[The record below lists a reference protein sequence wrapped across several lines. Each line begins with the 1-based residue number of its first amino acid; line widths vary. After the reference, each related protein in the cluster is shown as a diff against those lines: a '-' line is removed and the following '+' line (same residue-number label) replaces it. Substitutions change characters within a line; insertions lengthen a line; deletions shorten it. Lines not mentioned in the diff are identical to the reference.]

1 MSDGFDSDWSDDSVV
16 DVTPEQ
22 QQVGL
27 AMPLRQVFLPTPGLR
42 IVHQV
47 RFIIVQVGCVLS

>member
-27 AMPLRQVFLPTPGLR
+27 AMPLRPVFLPPPGLR
-42 IVHQV
+42 IVDQV
-47 RFIIVQVGCVLS
+47 RFVIVQVGCVLI